1 MKLYGKINK
10 ITFTK
15 KNARQ
20 SQNCQNIPKK
30 KKKWKCLRKR
40 ETLDKTNQPTNQP
53 HLNKKTQEFFFPKNK
68 KNNF

>member
-30 KKKWKCLRKR
+30 KK
-40 ETLDKTNQPTNQP
+40 NGNV
-53 HLNKKTQEFFFPKNK
+53 
-68 KNNF
+68 